1 MVRMLLVIALLI
13 VANVASAS
21 PNLGPL
27 VSTTNVFDSRTPTLI
42 YDAVSG
48 NLSFD
53 GPPNT
58 VTFEIKSKNS
68 RFDMEAIDAD
78 RFTGLFDT
86 FSESKLF
93 RLDPGGMEMPIDFGD
108 ILPTALSE
116 TELLSDLVVEGTGN
130 GPTYLLVVPEPAA
143 SPVAALFIG
152 ILFVARTR
160 RTAAR

>member
-1 MVRMLLVIALLI
+1 MVKMLAATTVCI
-13 VANVASAS
+13 VVNVASAS

-27 VSTTNVFDSRTPTLI
+27 AGATPGFDSKTPTLI
-42 YDAVSG
+42 YDPVSG

-68 RFDMEAIDAD
+68 RFDVEAINAD

-93 RLDPGGMEMPIDFGD
+93 RLDPRMEMPIDFGD

-130 GPTYLLVVPEPAA
+130 GPTYLLVVPEPTA
-143 SPVAALFIG
+143 SPVATLLVG
-152 ILFVARTR
+152 ILFVARSR